1 MPTSGAASIAW
12 PPSTACL
19 PRAWRAAPALIPP
32 LSIPSKRITREGRPR
47 WPSTESVAK
56 ILTVTGESFASF
68 VSLTGAPGS
77 GEGPSFQGGKLAG
90 RGAVGKSIPVVALAR
105 LSAESCFDQNGHPTG
120 SAWGRVNAPGIVDR
134 SAFAIEINGH
144 DFDPVYRDGDLII
157 ASPEAEVRRGDRIVV
172 GARLGHG
179 VVAPRRPPGGRGPVS
194 GIADQQRDR
203 FFPEE
208 FRNPLDRAR
217 RLGQPVSFQSPRL
230 RRLWEA
236 RAIGVG
242 RSPVSLCTE
251 TRFAVFPNVRNLAKI
266 IRDRYAR
273 T

>member
-1 MPTSGAASIAW
+1 ML
-12 PPSTACL
+12 TATADRTQERSAETG
-19 PRAWRAAPALIPP
+19 PRAGLVPMLQHADVWRGIDRLAAKHG
-32 LSIPSKRITREGRPR
+32 LSASGLARRAGLDPTAFNPSKRITREGRPR

-68 VSLTGAPGS
+68 VGLTGSPGS

-120 SAWGRVNAPGIVDR
+120 GAWGRVNAPGIVDR

-172 GARLGHG
+172 GA
-179 VVAPRRPPGGRGPVS
+179 AS
-194 GIADQQRDR
+194 GAI
-203 FFPEE
+203 
-208 FRNPLDRAR
+208 L
-217 RLGQPVSFQSPRL
+217 L
-230 RRLWEA
+230 RRIGRQEA
-236 RAIGVG
+236 EGLYLE
-242 RSPVSLCTE
+242 SPTDSAAGAFLKNSE
-251 TRFAVFPNVRNLAKI
+251 
-266 IRDRYAR
+266 IRWIAR
-273 T
+273 VVWASQ

>member
-1 MPTSGAASIAW
+1 MLTATADRPQDRSAEAGQRPGLVPMLQHADVWRGIDRLAAKHGLSASGLARRAGLDPTAFN
-12 PPSTACL
+12 
-19 PRAWRAAPALIPP
+19 
-32 LSIPSKRITREGRPR
+32 PSKRITREGRPR

-68 VSLTGAPGS
+68 VNLTGAPGS

-120 SAWGRVNAPGIVDR
+120 AAWGRVNAPGIVDR

-172 GARLGHG
+172 GA
-179 VVAPRRPPGGRGPVS
+179 AS
-194 GIADQQRDR
+194 GAV
-203 FFPEE
+203 
-208 FRNPLDRAR
+208 L
-217 RLGQPVSFQSPRL
+217 L
-230 RRLWEA
+230 RRIGRQEA
-236 RAIGVG
+236 EGLYLE
-242 RSPVSLCTE
+242 SPTDSAAGSFLKNSE
-251 TRFAVFPNVRNLAKI
+251 
-266 IRDRYAR
+266 IRWIAR
-273 T
+273 VVWASQ